1 VSSTSVSRGGARCG
15 ALGAPGSAVA
25 RATIFTLDSPRGG
38 VPAVTRVVYDWLVAS
53 GHSPTLLYS
62 ATEEVPTGSTLRI
75 ARYFLG
81 RPPVRG
87 VLRDGM
93 TAEATAAYPVR
104 PRYQY
109 HLPRL
114 ARAAVQAP
122 IGAVVSGSS
131 HVGLPRALA
140 QRPYVLW
147 VGTVYEDELRARAE
161 AGDRW
166 AQGLL
171 RSRDW
176 PILEAQEG
184 LCYERASVV
193 LVVSEYTRER
203 IAQRWPGV
211 VPRLRTVVCPVDTDR
226 FRPGG
231 GPSDPPYLLLTARI
245 RDPRKNPALLLRA
258 FARVGAAHPRLKLV
272 IAGDEPTAEI
282 RQLAVDLG
290 VAERVQFAG
299 YVPADELPA
308 LYRGAT
314 VFVFPS
320 LQEGLGIS
328 VVEAMACG
336 VPVVATRSGG
346 PEGLVQEGLTGR
358 LVPSGD
364 VAALAEAID
373 GLLRNPE
380 RRSAMG
386 AASREYALR
395 HFARA
400 SIEALLRA
408 AFREAHGDV
417 FEA

>member
-1 VSSTSVSRGGARCG
+1 MSSTSVSRGGARCG

-193 LVVSEYTRER
+193 LAVSEYTRER